1 VGIDSADGSGG
12 FFDPLLEVPPVC
24 RGNQPHARFPSRGGG
39 NRAEGGRSIRTHLF
53 PLQATQATDPWQSI
67 PFNETDWQR
76 DGAPTYRIEDGV
88 LVFDGDG
95 RGQLMTRRTYS
106 DFELQ
111 VEFRLSASATNGIA
125 IRNIFIRPL

>member
-1 VGIDSADGSGG
+1 
-12 FFDPLLEVPPVC
+12 
-24 RGNQPHARFPSRGGG
+24 
-39 NRAEGGRSIRTHLF
+39 
-53 PLQATQATDPWQSI
+53 
-67 PFNETDWQR
+67 
-76 DGAPTYRIEDGV
+76 V

-125 IRNIFIRPL
+125 SRNIFIRPL